1 MIDPEIVAEIITLA
15 LAIVSIFLGFRYGK
29 LKHKLSIFRDLID
42 HLDEAWKDDKITD
55 EELRMIIDDLLALKE
70 EC

>member
-1 MIDPEIVAEIITLA
+1 
-15 LAIVSIFLGFRYGK
+15 
-29 LKHKLSIFRDLID
+29 LID